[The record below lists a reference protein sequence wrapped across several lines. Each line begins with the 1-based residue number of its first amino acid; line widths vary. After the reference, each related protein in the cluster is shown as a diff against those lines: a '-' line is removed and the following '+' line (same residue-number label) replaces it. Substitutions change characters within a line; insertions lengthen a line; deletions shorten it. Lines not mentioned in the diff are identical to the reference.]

1 MLHYFNHIRVFSMS
15 NRLVFILF
23 LPALVALGHDVY
35 LMTQIPEK
43 GFMLADL
50 GWIWDRYHK
59 ESHDQ
64 WKIWLA
70 EVDAAWAKSYIGFIL
85 EQSAVAVFAAL
96 GGTILFLIWALKK
109 IFTKSPE
116 DEINAIRKRKG
127 GAMKYGRN

>member
-1 MLHYFNHIRVFSMS
+1 MRRHFNQNRVFSMS
-15 NRLVFILF
+15 KRLIIILF
-23 LPALVALGHDVY
+23 LPALIALGHDVY

-64 WKIWLA
+64 WKIWLN
-70 EVDAAWAKSYIGFIL
+70 DAGVSWAKTYIGFML
-85 EQSAVAVFAAL
+85 QQKAVAVFAAL
-96 GGTILFLIWALKK
+96 GGVVLFLIWVLKK

-127 GAMKYGRN
+127 GAMKYGRK